1 MKNFMLIFFGE
12 TGEYD
17 KLSPEDMQ
25 RRMGNWQ
32 TWTEKMI
39 KEGVFVDG
47 KGLLTDSKTLTSKE
61 GAAID
66 GPYLDVKESVGGYY
80 IVKAATMK
88 DAIAIA
94 RDYPDFDLV
103 GGVEVRECMSD
114 DEG

>member
-17 KLSPEDMQ
+17 KQ
-25 RRMGNWQ
+25 
-32 TWTEKMI
+32 
-39 KEGVFVDG
+39 
-47 KGLLTDSKTLTSKE
+47 